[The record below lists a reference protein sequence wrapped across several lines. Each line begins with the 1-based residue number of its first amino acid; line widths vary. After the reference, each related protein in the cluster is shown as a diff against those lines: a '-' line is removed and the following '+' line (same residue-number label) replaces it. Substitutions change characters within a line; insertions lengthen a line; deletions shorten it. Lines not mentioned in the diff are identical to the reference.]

1 MLSVIILLSQKWPTR
16 AVLLKRYSENM
27 QQIYRRTYVIV
38 FNKMFGYFKS
48 TRIYLPV
55 VIVITIYLT
64 RCKIHSLSISR
75 ISNSPTKTLSF
86 RPLSIRRPQGLCGKK
101 SYFLVTEYHFNR
113 VFKQNQLSHF
123 G

>member
-1 MLSVIILLSQKWPTR
+1 
-16 AVLLKRYSENM
+16 M

-101 SYFLVTEYHFNR
+101 SYFWSQNTILTVFLNR
-113 VFKQNQLSHF
+113 ISFHILDRKCIKIFSLELYES
-123 G
+123 GISASE